1 MPPIKVVGINTA
13 NSTNTTPITGPTS
26 SLIAFVTA
34 SRAVYFPVSMY
45 RDEFST
51 TMIASSTTMAIA
63 RINPNNV
70 NVLTENPNAP
80 MTASV
85 PINETGILRQGMIT
99 ARKFWRK
106 RKITRTTRAVVSRKV
121 TKTSSI
127 EALMTSVVSRVT
139 PYSTPC
145 GRVEAISSIFA
156 RTALDT
162 SSELEPGSW

>member
-1 MPPIKVVGINTA
+1 
-13 NSTNTTPITGPTS
+13 
-26 SLIAFVTA
+26 
-34 SRAVYFPVSMY
+34 MY

-99 ARKFWRK
+99 AGNSGGKGK
-106 RKITRTTRAVVSRKV
+106 
-121 TKTSSI
+121 
-127 EALMTSVVSRVT
+127 
-139 PYSTPC
+139 
-145 GRVEAISSIFA
+145 
-156 RTALDT
+156 
-162 SSELEPGSW
+162 